1 MKRIRIGNIPVDALT
16 MKETLTLI
24 HQGIAERQ
32 PLHHVVVNAAKIV
45 NAQKDPE
52 LMESILNCDI
62 INADGQ
68 AVVWASRILN
78 KPLPERVAG
87 IDLMQELVASAAEKK
102 YRLFFFGAKE
112 EVVRDVVDKYSR
124 LYGPEIIAGYRN
136 GYYNEEEEAVIA
148 QQIAESRPHILF
160 VAISSPKKEIFLD
173 RYKHLFNARFIMGV
187 GGSFDVV
194 SGRVK
199 RAPLWMQRNGLEWL
213 FRTMQEPRRMWR
225 RYLYTNTAFIM
236 LVFREK
242 FMKKMANPAKRLPE
256 KILNSRR

>member
-16 MKETLTLI
+16 MQETLTRI

-102 YRLFFFGAKE
+102 YRLFFFGARE

-124 LYGPEIIAGYRN
+124 LYGAEIIAGYRN
-136 GYYNEEEEAVIA
+136 GYYKEEEEAAIA

-173 RYKHLFNARFIMGV
+173 RYKHLFNAHFIMGV

-225 RYLYTNTAFIM
+225 RYLYTNTAFII
-236 LVFREK
+236 LIFREK
-242 FMKKMANPAKRLPE
+242 FMKKRVYTSKRLPE